1 MRKKRYILGG
11 AGLLLGIAFSGA
23 VTIAY
28 LTRSVGE
35 VRNVITAGS
44 VKARLTEAHWDAEKA
59 LKVYP
64 GQTLEK
70 DPVVQNTGK
79 NEANVFLEVRIPV
92 ENIFVV
98 DEKTGKK
105 TEKERKELFQFE
117 ADTGKW
123 TLLSKEQDRNS
134 QKYVYGYK
142 KVLMPGE
149 STAPLFSEIVTVSYL
164 EGELDVKRSYDVPV
178 TAKVIQMQD
187 EGMTMEKKYETYL
200 KQYEADRQEDAG

>member
-1 MRKKRYILGG
+1 MGCREGVEG
-11 AGLLLGIAFSGA
+11 VS
-23 VTIAY
+23 
-28 LTRSVGE
+28 RSDPGE
-35 VRNVITAGS
+35 GS
-44 VKARLTEAHWDAEKA
+44 CCA
-59 LKVYP
+59 
-64 GQTLEK
+64 
-70 DPVVQNTGK
+70 
-79 NEANVFLEVRIPV
+79 EVRIPV

-105 TEKERKELFQFE
+105 TEKERRELFQFE

-123 TLLSKEQDRNS
+123 TLLSKEQDRNG

-149 STAPLFSEIVTVSYL
+149 STAPLFSEIVTVLYL

-187 EGMTMEKKYETYL
+187 EGMTMEKKYENYL